1 MVSAWPEP
9 PPAMSAEK
17 SAGVRDGMG
26 AFRSLLLRRHRT
38 APGEHRAAFKRH
50 WNGRFKQEGSDDHTS
65 FFANPIRQLVG
76 RSLAGNRVKS
86 GGTMHKLITAL
97 VATLTILLAGSIVG
111 KAEAMPRPIF
121 PLTKS
126 YTPTEKVAYYHRYA
140 RRHYRR
146 GYYGYG
152 YGYGYHRPYYGY
164 GYRRPYY
171 GYGYG
176 RRWRY

>member
-1 MVSAWPEP
+1 M
-9 PPAMSAEK
+9 
-17 SAGVRDGMG
+17 R
-26 AFRSLLLRRHRT
+26 
-38 APGEHRAAFKRH
+38 
-50 WNGRFKQEGSDDHTS
+50 
-65 FFANPIRQLVG
+65 
-76 RSLAGNRVKS
+76 
-86 GGTMHKLITAL
+86 KLITAL

-111 KAEAMPRPIF
+111 KAQAEPRPMS

-126 YTPTEKVAYYHRYA
+126 YTPTEKVAYRHRYA

-152 YGYGYHRPYYGY
+152 YQPYYGY

-171 GYGYG
+171 GGYGYRGYG

>member
-1 MVSAWPEP
+1 
-9 PPAMSAEK
+9 
-17 SAGVRDGMG
+17 
-26 AFRSLLLRRHRT
+26 
-38 APGEHRAAFKRH
+38 
-50 WNGRFKQEGSDDHTS
+50 
-65 FFANPIRQLVG
+65 
-76 RSLAGNRVKS
+76 
-86 GGTMHKLITAL
+86 MHKLITAL
-97 VATLTILLAGSIVG
+97 VATLTILLARSIVG
-111 KAEAMPRPIF
+111 KAEAAPRPMF

-152 YGYGYHRPYYGY
+152 YHRPYYGYGYHRPYY

>member
-1 MVSAWPEP
+1 
-9 PPAMSAEK
+9 
-17 SAGVRDGMG
+17 
-26 AFRSLLLRRHRT
+26 
-38 APGEHRAAFKRH
+38 
-50 WNGRFKQEGSDDHTS
+50 
-65 FFANPIRQLVG
+65 
-76 RSLAGNRVKS
+76 
-86 GGTMHKLITAL
+86 MHKLITAL

-111 KAEAMPRPIF
+111 KAEATPRPIF

-126 YTPTEKVAYYHRYA
+126 YTPTEKVSYYHRYA